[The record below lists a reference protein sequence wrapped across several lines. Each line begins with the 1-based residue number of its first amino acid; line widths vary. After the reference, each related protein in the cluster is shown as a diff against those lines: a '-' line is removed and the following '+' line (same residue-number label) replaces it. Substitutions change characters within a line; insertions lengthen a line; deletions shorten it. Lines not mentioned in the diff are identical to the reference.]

1 MNDNHKIIRD
11 LIRKESLRKIKES
24 QASFLNESSF
34 EVSQEETLEKTMEK
48 LNKSIGQSEKDLEKY
63 NKDERSAIDKEDFA
77 ALRDAKLYQ
86 YDALKDMI
94 TNFEQKLELLK
105 KQKETLEMEM
115 KDIDSKGANAFNN
128 QEMDEFSHEGF
139 KKGWVLRIETD
150 NHFINLVKQMDET
163 NNYKVIGSNV
173 PGLQQGFVAMIPNL
187 KVAHG
192 GELTIYVP
200 ENGKYRELDKKLKIH
215 KITKLVKN
223 PTD

>member
-24 QASFLNESSF
+24 QASFLSESSF
-34 EVSQEETLEKTMEK
+34 DVSQEETLEKTMEK
-48 LNKSIGQSEKDLEKY
+48 LNRSIDQYAKDLDKF

-86 YDALKDMI
+86 YDALKGMI
-94 TNFEQKLELLK
+94 NNFEQKLDLLK
-105 KQKETLEMEM
+105 QQKEALEKEM
-115 KDIDSKGANAFNN
+115 QDIDSKGANAFNN
-128 QEMDEFSHEGF
+128 QEMDEFSNEKF

-163 NNYKVIGSNV
+163 NNYKVIGSNI
-173 PGLQQGFVAMIPNL
+173 PGLQNDYVAMIPNL

-192 GELTIYVP
+192 GELTIYAP
-200 ENGKYRELDKKLKIH
+200 EYGKYRELDNKLKIH
-215 KITKLVKN
+215 KITRLIKN
-223 PTD
+223 PVD